1 MQKKSILFLFLV
13 IFLSLPGLS
22 QNPVI
27 VIPTSHNSEILSI
40 QIDSQNRYFYT
51 ADEWQIIMWDV
62 KTMKQLY
69 TFKIANKVATKAQGN
84 KGHNFKNLKISPD
97 GNIIAFNTDKDIL
110 KIFSTVTG
118 KQLQSINGV
127 SSRFTFSKDSKTI
140 YDLVVAAGS
149 IDYTMADGRM
159 VRSINVST
167 GKVEDYWN
175 LKQLKSN
182 DVYESF
188 FFPLLDSRIL
198 NFTENGYEIL
208 DLDDKKTVDTK
219 VISTEARNIFT
230 DPAKPYSN
238 NYFQVFPE
246 SGQFVFQQHRK
257 TGLGWTSWD
266 IYANKEFAF
275 FPAYA
280 VINIQQSF
288 NNKDLIYIT
297 RGNRNRTQ
305 ELVLYSQGYKIEK
318 KKLVTNSD
326 EIRIAALSK
335 KKNTIIYADYGNN
348 LYITNLDKTEKTTVA
363 KVLPNINVSHLYR
376 DGNQLSFIGQSII
389 SDDANH
395 VNFDNFGSEYVVDLS
410 RASITKFDTMP
421 TLAQNAMSP
430 LKLSKDRFLLDY
442 ISVKT
447 DKRKFAIYDRVSKK
461 SSPFVLKDFSIS
473 DIEVYKVF
481 AGLPKFFTFLNP
493 DLVWYSTIDGTAK
506 TFTYNLIKYNLATK
520 QSQKIFTAYSLEPAK
535 WESLRSGSSTARPAS
550 SEQLILDR
558 TSELMAAAEND
569 YKGSVRIID
578 VNTGKILARHPFL
591 FDSLKLSKNVNVQ
604 NFLQAGND
612 YLPFIIKQI
621 SRISK
626 DVVRVLGSEYLYDF
640 NLSDGTVKEKKIID
654 RSLFDGKNRVNIF
667 GDHSLT
673 NVIAAYQDGDKTIAK
688 TVFGANNINLDN
700 LSSPINKIEFTQND
714 SIIYTIN
721 ADNSMNAYNA
731 ITGKFYG
738 TLYTFENSSD
748 WVFVDL
754 EGRFDGTDEGMKKL
768 YFLRGRDVINL
779 DKVYEIYYTPGL
791 FTRLVA
797 GERFAPIPEIRFKP
811 KPKAK
816 IFYAEKQ
823 RNLEVDDDIASYV
836 STTGLAEITVH
847 ATAPE
852 DKVDEIRLFH
862 NGKVLN
868 LATRG
873 MFVADDDGTETK
885 KYTVNLLPGK
895 NSFRAIALNSQ
906 RTESDA
912 DEILVSYA
920 ANGNAPAPKPV
931 NNATDAS
938 TLSMVDKNAT
948 LYLMVVGIN
957 AYTNKINPL
966 TYALPDA
973 TAFKEEI
980 EKDAKSILANV
991 KTYFVSDAKADK
1003 AGIINA
1009 FNEIKKLA
1017 QPQDVFVFY
1026 YAGHG
1031 YIEPT
1036 SKEFYLVSSDVTD
1049 AGASLL
1055 QNGIP
1060 AKELQQYAVDIQAQK
1075 QLFVLDAC
1083 QSAGAFDAML
1093 KHDGEQQKSLAVVAR
1108 STGTHWMAA
1117 SGSLETA
1124 KEFGELGHGA
1134 FTYVMLQALK
1144 GQAAANK
1151 MITVNGLKNFLQV
1164 KVPELVKKYGGNNQ
1178 YPASYGQGNDFPVE
1192 IVK

>member
-1 MQKKSILFLFLV
+1 
-13 IFLSLPGLS
+13 
-22 QNPVI
+22 
-27 VIPTSHNSEILSI
+27 
-40 QIDSQNRYFYT
+40 
-51 ADEWQIIMWDV
+51 
-62 KTMKQLY
+62 
-69 TFKIANKVATKAQGN
+69 
-84 KGHNFKNLKISPD
+84 
-97 GNIIAFNTDKDIL
+97 
-110 KIFSTVTG
+110 
-118 KQLQSINGV
+118 
-127 SSRFTFSKDSKTI
+127 
-140 YDLVVAAGS
+140 
-149 IDYTMADGRM
+149 
-159 VRSINVST
+159 
-167 GKVEDYWN
+167 
-175 LKQLKSN
+175 
-182 DVYESF
+182 
-188 FFPLLDSRIL
+188 
-198 NFTENGYEIL
+198 
-208 DLDDKKTVDTK
+208 
-219 VISTEARNIFT
+219 
-230 DPAKPYSN
+230 
-238 NYFQVFPE
+238 
-246 SGQFVFQQHRK
+246 
-257 TGLGWTSWD
+257 
-266 IYANKEFAF
+266 
-275 FPAYA
+275 
-280 VINIQQSF
+280 
-288 NNKDLIYIT
+288 
-297 RGNRNRTQ
+297 
-305 ELVLYSQGYKIEK
+305 
-318 KKLVTNSD
+318 
-326 EIRIAALSK
+326 
-335 KKNTIIYADYGNN
+335 
-348 LYITNLDKTEKTTVA
+348 
-363 KVLPNINVSHLYR
+363 
-376 DGNQLSFIGQSII
+376 
-389 SDDANH
+389 
-395 VNFDNFGSEYVVDLS
+395 
-410 RASITKFDTMP
+410 
-421 TLAQNAMSP
+421 
-430 LKLSKDRFLLDY
+430 
-442 ISVKT
+442 
-447 DKRKFAIYDRVSKK
+447 
-461 SSPFVLKDFSIS
+461 
-473 DIEVYKVF
+473 
-481 AGLPKFFTFLNP
+481 
-493 DLVWYSTIDGTAK
+493 
-506 TFTYNLIKYNLATK
+506 
-520 QSQKIFTAYSLEPAK
+520 
-535 WESLRSGSSTARPAS
+535 
-550 SEQLILDR
+550 
-558 TSELMAAAEND
+558 
-569 YKGSVRIID
+569 